1 MDGCWGCFISYS
13 SLYAWSSMIIFRIFL
28 ILMGLLLLVIGAVT
42 VFGPNIN
49 NIFLPFSVEGAEQ
62 SILVRTYAGFIM
74 CCGYLTV
81 RFVYSSSKV
90 QIGTILLYIM
100 STMMIAKVF
109 GFIYEGFTNYSV
121 VSFFIIFALCISL
134 YAIQKSRKNQIS
146 YDL

>member
-1 MDGCWGCFISYS
+1 MDGCWGCFISNS
-13 SLYAWSSMIIFRIFL
+13 PLYAWSFMIIFRIFL
-28 ILMGLLLLVIGAVT
+28 VFMGLLLLVIGAVT
-42 VFGPNIN
+42 IFGPNVN

-74 CCGYLTV
+74 SCGYLTV

-100 STMMIAKVF
+100 STMMVAKVF
-109 GFIYEGFTNYSV
+109 GFIYEGFTSYSV

>member
-1 MDGCWGCFISYS
+1 
-13 SLYAWSSMIIFRIFL
+13 MIIFRIFL
-28 ILMGLLLLVIGAVT
+28 VFMGLLLLVIGAVT
-42 VFGPNIN
+42 TFGPNVN
-49 NIFLPFSVEGAEQ
+49 NIFLPFSVEGVEQ

-100 STMMIAKVF
+100 STMMVAKVF
-109 GFIYEGFTNYSV
+109 GFIYEGFTSYSV
-121 VSFFIIFALCISL
+121 VSFFITFALCISL

>member
-1 MDGCWGCFISYS
+1 MDGCWGCFISNS
-13 SLYAWSSMIIFRIFL
+13 PLYAWSFMIIFRIFL
-28 ILMGLLLLVIGAVT
+28 VLMGLLLLVIGAVT
-42 VFGPNIN
+42 IMGPNVN

-74 CCGYLTV
+74 SCGYLTV

-100 STMMIAKVF
+100 STMMVAKVF
-109 GFIYEGFTNYSV
+109 GFIYEGFTSYSV
-121 VSFFIIFALCISL
+121 VSFFIISALCISL

>member
-1 MDGCWGCFISYS
+1 MDGCWGCFISNS
-13 SLYAWSSMIIFRIFL
+13 PLYAWSFMIIFRIFL
-28 ILMGLLLLVIGAVT
+28 VLMGLLLLVIGAVT
-42 VFGPNIN
+42 IMGPNVN
-49 NIFLPFSVEGAEQ
+49 NIFLPFSVEGSEQ

-74 CCGYLTV
+74 SCGYLTV

-100 STMMIAKVF
+100 STMMVAKVF
-109 GFIYEGFTNYSV
+109 GFIYEGFTSYSV

>member
-1 MDGCWGCFISYS
+1 MDGCWGCFISNS
-13 SLYAWSSMIIFRIFL
+13 PLYAWSFMIIFRIFL
-28 ILMGLLLLVIGAVT
+28 VFMGLILLVIGAVT
-42 VFGPNIN
+42 VFGPDVN

-74 CCGYLTV
+74 CSGYLTL

-90 QIGTILLYIM
+90 QIGTVLLYIM
-100 STMMIAKVF
+100 TTMLIAKVF

-121 VSFFIIFALCISL
+121 VSFFITFALCISL

>member
-1 MDGCWGCFISYS
+1 MDGCWGCFISNS
-13 SLYAWSSMIIFRIFL
+13 PLYAWSFMIIFRIFL
-28 ILMGLLLLVIGAVT
+28 VLMGLLLLVIGAVT
-42 VFGPNIN
+42 IMGPNVN

-74 CCGYLTV
+74 SCGYLTV

-100 STMMIAKVF
+100 STMMVAKVF
-109 GFIYEGFTNYSV
+109 GFIYEGFTSYSV

>member
-1 MDGCWGCFISYS
+1 
-13 SLYAWSSMIIFRIFL
+13 MIIFRIFL
-28 ILMGLLLLVIGAVT
+28 VSAGLFFLVIGAVT
-42 VFGPNIN
+42 VFGPNVN
-49 NIFLPFSVEGAEQ
+49 NIFIPFIVEGADQ

-74 CCGYLTV
+74 SCGYLTV

-121 VSFFIIFALCISL
+121 TSFFIGFALCISL

>member
-1 MDGCWGCFISYS
+1 
-13 SLYAWSSMIIFRIFL
+13 MIIFRIFL
-28 ILMGLLLLVIGAVT
+28 VLMGLLLLVIGAVT
-42 VFGPNIN
+42 IMGPNVN

-74 CCGYLTV
+74 SCGYLTV
-81 RFVYSSSKV
+81 RSVYSSSKV

-100 STMMIAKVF
+100 STMMVAKVF
-109 GFIYEGFTNYSV
+109 GFIYEGFTSYSV